1 MSVVNLSAYDA
12 GQLNDYGGGNVEWW
26 LDYIRAEL
34 GRAHDFYEAQL
45 STMPEPA
52 SNPENSWRVELDEV
66 IAHLGAAIMQSTDRD
81 DRIIMD
87 HVKAAHEIAKIVRRK
102 A

>member
-1 MSVVNLSAYDA
+1 MTNLTAYDA
-12 GQLNDYGGGNVEWW
+12 GLLNDFGGGNVEWW
-26 LDYIRAEL
+26 MDYIRAEL
-34 GRAHDFYEAQL
+34 DRAHDFYEAQL
-45 STMPEPA
+45 SDLIPQV

-66 IAHLGAAIMQSTDRD
+66 ISHLGAAVMQSTDRD